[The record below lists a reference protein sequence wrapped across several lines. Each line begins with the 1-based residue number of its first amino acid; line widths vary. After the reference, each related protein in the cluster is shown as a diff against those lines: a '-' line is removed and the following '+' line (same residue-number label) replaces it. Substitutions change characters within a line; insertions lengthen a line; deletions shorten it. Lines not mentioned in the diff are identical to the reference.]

1 MSSSGAVKRGMTA
14 QIAALAWPVLI
25 GQLAVIANGVID
37 TMMTARSSA
46 ADLAALGIGAAV
58 YISIFVGL
66 SGVLQ
71 ALSPSIAQLFGARKF
86 EAIGFEVRQG
96 VWLAL
101 FLTIVGAVGL
111 CFPTPLLSIAQA
123 SSALNDKVA
132 QYLQILALAL
142 PATLGFRVY
151 ASLNTATSKP
161 RMVMAIQIA
170 SLLLKIPLN
179 ALFIFGGLGLPALG
193 LAGCALA
200 TAITAWLA
208 LLAGWIILRRGTH
221 YQAFRLFGQGLGRPV
236 WSAQLSL
243 LKLGVPMGMSYL
255 IEVSAFALMALFI
268 ARIGSNALAGHQI
281 TANFGTVLYMLPLSI
296 ASATATLVAQK
307 IGAGQSAD
315 ARRAGYAGIR
325 LGVIMA
331 GSMGVAVWLGR
342 AQIIGAYTPDAQVAA
357 AAMPLFF
364 FISFYQLFDSFQV
377 GTAFVLRAY
386 KVALIPT
393 LMYALALWGVGL
405 GGGYLLGFNILG
417 GTPEFL
423 QGAAGFW
430 LGNSLSLAIV
440 GAALAWYLRRVQRMQ
455 EDSD

>member
-1 MSSSGAVKRGMTA
+1 MSTNSVPQRGMTA

-71 ALSPSIAQLFGARKF
+71 ALSPSIGQLFGARKF

-96 VWLAL
+96 IWLAL
-101 FLTIVGAVGL
+101 FLTMIGAIGL
-111 CFPTPLLSIAQA
+111 CFPSPLLSIAQA
-123 SSALNDKVA
+123 STGLNDKVEH
-132 QYLQILALAL
+132 YLQILALAL
-142 PATLGFRVY
+142 PATLGFRIY

-208 LLAGWIILRRGTH
+208 LLAGCIILRRGKH
-221 YQAFRLFGQGLGRPV
+221 YQPFKLFGQGLGRPV
-236 WSAQLSL
+236 WSAQRAL

-307 IGAGQSAD
+307 IGAGQPAD
-315 ARRAGYAGIR
+315 ARRAGFAGIR

-331 GSMGVAVWLGR
+331 GSVGVAVWLGR
-342 AQIIGAYTPDAQVAA
+342 AQIIGAYTPDPQVAA

-364 FISFYQLFDSFQV
+364 FISFYQLFDAFQV

-386 KVALIPT
+386 KVALVPT
-393 LMYALALWGVGL
+393 LMYAFALWGMGL
-405 GGGYLLGFNILG
+405 GGGYLLGFNVMG

-440 GAALAWYLRRVQRMQ
+440 GAALAWYLRRVQRLQ